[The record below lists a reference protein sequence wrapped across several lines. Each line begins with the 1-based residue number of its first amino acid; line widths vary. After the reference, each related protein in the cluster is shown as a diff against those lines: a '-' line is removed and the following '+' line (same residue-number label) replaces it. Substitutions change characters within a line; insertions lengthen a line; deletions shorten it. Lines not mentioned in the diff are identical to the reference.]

1 MQKKFI
7 YQIILGLAL
16 LGCQS
21 SEEKAITSDLLE
33 NDKPVSKEL
42 NPPKFESTF
51 TSNEI
56 RENCEPIVNEINNSL
71 EDLRKIEKKT
81 SFYGVENTPVS
92 IWYSNTNVPVKI
104 ECAVTND
111 SGVFSGVFQFYFI
124 DGQLWYSDQIFARYL
139 FSADTL
145 QFWLDENWNDN
156 KIPYSELKIRSNE
169 IKETIGKILTD

>member
-1 MQKKFI
+1 MQKKLI
-7 YQIILGLAL
+7 YQIIFSLAL

-21 SEEKAITSDLLE
+21 SQEKAISSDLSVI
-33 NDKPVSKEL
+33 DKSGSKEL
-42 NPPKFESTF
+42 KPPKFESTF

-71 EDLRKIEKKT
+71 ADLRKIEKKT

-104 ECAVTND
+104 ECAVPND
-111 SGVFSGVFQFYFI
+111 SGIFTGAFQFYFI
-124 DGQLWYSDQIFARYL
+124 DGKLWYSDQIFAKYL

-156 KIPYSELKIRSNE
+156 KIPYSELNIRGNE
-169 IKETIGKILTD
+169 IKDIIGKILTD

>member
-1 MQKKFI
+1 L
-7 YQIILGLAL
+7 IIAL
-16 LGCQS
+16 IKWPDLNLS
-21 SEEKAITSDLLE
+21 S
-33 NDKPVSKEL
+33 
-42 NPPKFESTF
+42 
-51 TSNEI
+51 

-81 SFYGVENTPVS
+81 SFYGVENSPVS
-92 IWYSNTNVPVKI
+92 IWYSSTNVPVKI

-139 FSADTL
+139 FSADTM

-169 IKETIGKILTD
+169 IKEIIGKILTD